1 MSDLAPVL
9 QSFFTD
15 RMITQKRASKHTI
28 RSYRDTFRLL
38 LTFTQQTTGT
48 PPWQLDVGQLDADLI
63 TSFLRWLDTD
73 RSNSPRT
80 RNTRLAAIRSL
91 FRYAALRAP
100 DNAAT
105 IQRVLAIEG
114 SRVDT
119 TIVSWLNDTESNALL
134 AAPDRS
140 SWIGRRDYALVLTAL
155 RTGLRVSELTQLD
168 RRDLHLG
175 TGAHV
180 RCTGKGR
187 KERCT
192 PIDTQTSA
200 ALHDWLAEHPG
211 PGRDDDPLF
220 TTSKGNRM
228 SRDAVHARLAKY
240 QHIAARRCP
249 SLADKNITPHTLR
262 HSTAMHLRHA
272 GVDNAVIALWLGH
285 HDIRSTQ
292 IYTHA
297 DLALKEQLLDRTTPP
312 DIPHGRY
319 QPTDQLLAFLDAL

>member
-1 MSDLAPVL
+1 MSDLAPIL

-15 RMITQKRASKHTI
+15 RMTTQKHASQHTI

-38 LTFTQQTTGT
+38 LTFAQQTIGT
-48 PPWQLDVGQLDADLI
+48 PPWKLDIGQLDAALI
-63 TSFLRWLDTD
+63 TSFLRWLETD
-73 RSNSPRT
+73 RTNSPRT

-105 IQRVLAIEG
+105 IQRVLAIEA

-119 TIVSWLNDTESNALL
+119 TVVAWLTDTESDALL
-134 AAPDRS
+134 AVPDRS
-140 SWIGRRDYALVLTAL
+140 TWIGHRDYALLVTAL
-155 RTGLRVSELTQLD
+155 RTGLRVSELTQLV

-192 PIDTQTSA
+192 PIDAHTIA
-200 ALHDWLAEHPG
+200 ALREWLAEHPG
-211 PGRDDDPLF
+211 QGRDDEPLF
-220 TTSKGNRM
+220 TTRQGTPM
-228 SRDAVHARLAKY
+228 SRDAVHARITKY
-240 QHIAARRCP
+240 QKTAARSCP
-249 SLADKNITPHTLR
+249 SLADKNLTPHTLR

-297 DLALKEQLLDRTTPP
+297 DLKLKEQALDRTTPP
-312 DIPHGRY
+312 DIPPGRY
-319 QPTDQLLAFLDAL
+319 QPSDQLLAFLEAL

>member
-1 MSDLAPVL
+1 MSDLAPIL

-15 RMITQKRASKHTI
+15 RMTTQKRASHHTI

-38 LTFTQQTTGT
+38 LTFAQHTIGI
-48 PPWQLDVGQLDADLI
+48 PPWKLDVGQLDADLI

-80 RNTRLAAIRSL
+80 RNSRLAAIRSL
-91 FRYAALRAP
+91 FRYSALRAP

-105 IQRVLAIEG
+105 IQRVLAIEA

-119 TIVSWLNDTESNALL
+119 TVVAWLTDTESDALL
-134 AAPDRS
+134 AVPDRS
-140 SWIGRRDYALVLTAL
+140 TWIGRRDYALVLTAL
-155 RTGLRVSELTQLD
+155 RTGLRVSELTQLT
-168 RRDLHLG
+168 RRDLYLG

-180 RCTGKGR
+180 RCIGKGR

-192 PIDTQTSA
+192 PIDAHTIA
-200 ALHDWLAEHPG
+200 ALREWLAEHPG
-211 PGRDDDPLF
+211 QGRDDEPLF
-220 TTSKGNRM
+220 STRHGTPM
-228 SRDAVHARLAKY
+228 SRDAVHARLTKY
-240 QHIAARRCP
+240 QTAAARSCP
-249 SLADKNITPHTLR
+249 SLADKNLTPHTLR

-297 DLALKEQLLDRTTPP
+297 DLTLKERTLDRTTPP
-312 DIPHGRY
+312 DVSPGRY
-319 QPTDQLLAFLDAL
+319 QPPDQLLAFLEAL